1 MIEETKIVTQ
11 IQEKTTSALKYSILV
26 TAVIILILMLITT
39 ICIFRCVASS
49 RQSVQAAMKAHQ
61 IAELERQVGS
71 DRSQFKP
78 EGNDA
83 KQLYSQRSL
92 SRSQKS
98 KAKGKAMD
106 VDAVSN
112 AESMRDHKSM
122 RGSVRDNEVDTVQRM
137 HDSESKRIEFTVEK
151 RFEKDDFRQ
160 TNSLKRRAEIDIKV
174 HQEEYDDGFNST
186 SKFNDSRQALKLNND
201 SVKMSNES
209 PKKTPEEK

>member
-1 MIEETKIVTQ
+1 MVIEETNIVTQ

-39 ICIFRCVASS
+39 ICIFRCVASG

-78 EGNDA
+78 EGVDA

-92 SRSQKS
+92 TRSQKS

-106 VDAVSN
+106 VDEVSN
-112 AESMRDHKSM
+112 ADTIKDFK
-122 RGSVRDNEVDTVQRM
+122 SVR
-137 HDSESKRIEFTVEK
+137 
-151 RFEKDDFRQ
+151 
-160 TNSLKRRAEIDIKV
+160 
-174 HQEEYDDGFNST
+174 
-186 SKFNDSRQALKLNND
+186 
-201 SVKMSNES
+201 
-209 PKKTPEEK
+209 